1 MRLPTL
7 GSAPQQMDQGTEY
20 QTLLAFTFHGG
31 QNTHCSLE
39 YYPQYLLQHFSVKY
53 FVVGSF
59 SVCASTLSTH
69 VNYIKLIK

>member
-1 MRLPTL
+1 MYQSTSMRLPTL

-39 YYPQYLLQHFSVKY
+39 YYPQIPFGFCSIVL
-53 FVVGSF
+53 
-59 SVCASTLSTH
+59 
-69 VNYIKLIK
+69 